1 MECREKETKPRI
13 MKTIFCVVNK
23 KLGKLWKLNRLE
35 TLKSYIIFNAFVVL
49 WRKSVSFEPFF
60 EKKITKQIEKLITK
74 HKHPPVYSFV
84 VYQDAMNY
92 VFMLNVKAN

>member
-23 KLGKLWKLNRLE
+23 KFGKLWKLNRLE

-49 WRKSVSFEPFF
+49 WRKSVSSESFF
-60 EKKITKQIEKLITK
+60 EKKITNQIEKLITK
-74 HKHPPVYSFV
+74 HKHPPVYSFL